1 MKVNRADLA
10 LIFGVSLPTVTA
22 WHKEGMPCEKEGRKG
37 VEWVFD
43 TVDCIEWYMARKFKP
58 RGGGGGHRQHPTDP
72 FTDGSDLPETIEQAQ
87 LRYESA
93 RADKMETQTAKELGL
108 LVPVDEVAAIVVE
121 ENARVRARLLSI
133 PTKVRPKALVFLKG
147 DRAAAEQVVS
157 AVDEEIRDALGE
169 VQSWAP
175 PDEIGSDV

>member
-1 MKVNRADLA
+1 MSKVNRADLA
-10 LIFGVSLPTVTA
+10 AIFGVSLPTVTA
-22 WHKEGMPCEKEGRKG
+22 WHKEGMPCDKEGRKG

-43 TVDCIEWYMARKFKP
+43 TVDCLEWYMARKYKP
-58 RGGGGGHRQHPTDP
+58 LGGAKRAHDP
-72 FTDGSDLPETIEQAQ
+72 FADPDDRPETIEQAQ

-108 LVPVDEVAAIVVE
+108 LVPFEEIAAVVVE
-121 ENARVRARLLSI
+121 ENSRVRARLLSI
-133 PTKVRPKALVFLKG
+133 PTKIRPKALVFLKG
-147 DRAAAEQVVS
+147 DRAAAEQVVT

-175 PDEIGSDV
+175 PDEMGSDA